1 MSATPVSSSPA
12 PGTLP
17 LPSRLI
23 QRSWHRIRYVVR
35 DEGREAGFT
44 VLEAVV
50 SFVLFAIVI
59 AGATT
64 GIVNSNAA
72 AHNSQQRVD
81 AANIAQQYV
90 ASIRANRKLVRS
102 GTLSLSPAPIG
113 SESFSATQTIAFDS
127 AGITQCP
134 SGSTGTMFT
143 AVVKVYS
150 STGSF
155 LARSDARV
163 LC

>member
-1 MSATPVSSSPA
+1 MPEGP
-12 PGTLP
+12 
-17 LPSRLI
+17 I
-23 QRSWHRIRYVVR
+23 QLRQRIRHAFG
-35 DEGREAGFT
+35 DDSGFT
-44 VLEAVV
+44 VLEVVV

-72 AHNSQQRVD
+72 AHSSQQRVD

-90 ASIRANRKLVRS
+90 AAIRANRDEVKS

-113 SESFSATQTIAFDS
+113 SDSFTATQTITFAS
-127 AGITQCP
+127 ANVTQCP
-134 SGSTGTMFT
+134 SGSTGTTFT
-143 AVVKVYS
+143 AVIKVYS
-150 STGSF
+150 STGAF